1 MGRLDGKVAL
11 ITGAGSGIG
20 DATARLFAHEG
31 ATVAAADRDAAAAS
45 TVARALTAAGARS
58 LALGGDAARREDAER
73 WVADTLAAF
82 GRLDILAAARTLDRP
97 R

>member
-1 MGRLDGKVAL
+1 
-11 ITGAGSGIG
+11 
-20 DATARLFAHEG
+20 
-31 ATVAAADRDAAAAS
+31 
-45 TVARALTAAGARS
+45 VARALTAAGARS